1 VIKSML
7 VFIIIIITSDN
18 AGWLNLNL
26 LEGEV

>member
-1 VIKSML
+1 ML